1 MSNLLSLENFFV
13 AVKRCEDAAFRDKF
27 DQNQIRR
34 LKEWTTYAIERKFE
48 VPDDIEKRAKEIL
61 SDLKIEV
68 LDNGEISSKD
78 KLASYIFKE
87 IFQLNIG
94 SKIYNSK
101 LLYAEIESF
110 LNPNTTYN
118 NFKLLAHIGLKAI
131 LEIERVNIDELNRL
145 LSSQIAHIYL
155 SLVSFGAALIYF
167 NLFPHSVI
175 ITQLNT
181 LFNQNCVTPLLS
193 QMPSSMVGFFARYGQ
208 TGLEILKQ
216 THMIPRFAWITQF
229 LTLFLVGNPE
239 SLFSQICEEKYHFI
253 LYGIIMS
260 WLVAGYGWSYFLALE
275 ALRSMSYIIPLVRSA
290 LTLTSECLDYFIQQ
304 IDILNKDSVER
315 NWMRYFE
322 A

>member
-1 MSNLLSLENFFV
+1 MQL
-13 AVKRCEDAAFRDKF
+13 
-27 DQNQIRR
+27 
-34 LKEWTTYAIERKFE
+34 IESFE
-48 VPDDIEKRAKEIL
+48 VPDDIEKRAKQIL
-61 SDLKIEV
+61 SDLNIEI

-87 IFQLNIG
+87 IFHLNMG
-94 SKIYNSK
+94 SKISNSTV
-101 LLYAEIESF
+101 LYAEIESF

-118 NFKLLAHIGLKAI
+118 NFKLLAHIGLKVI
-131 LEIERVNIDELNRL
+131 LELERVSIDELNQH
-145 LSSQIAHIYL
+145 LSSRVAHFVL
-155 SLVSFGAALIYF
+155 SMVSFGAALIYF
-167 NLFPHSVI
+167 HLFPQSVV

-216 THMIPRFAWITQF
+216 THMIPTFALITQC
-229 LTLFLVGNPE
+229 LTLFLVGNPDL
-239 SLFSQICEEKYHFI
+239 LFSQICEEKYHFI
-253 LYGIIMS
+253 LHGILMS
-260 WLVAGYGWSYFLALE
+260 WLEAGSGWSNFLAYE
-275 ALRSMSYIIPLVRSA
+275 ALRSMSYIIPLVQSA
-290 LTLTSECLDYFIQQ
+290 LALTSECLDYFTQQ